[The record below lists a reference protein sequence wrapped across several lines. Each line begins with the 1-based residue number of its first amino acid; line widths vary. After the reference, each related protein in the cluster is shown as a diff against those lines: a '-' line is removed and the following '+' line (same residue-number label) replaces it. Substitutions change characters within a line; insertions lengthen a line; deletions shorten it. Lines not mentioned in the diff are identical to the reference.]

1 MDENGDNW
9 DWLTDMDFEILEVM
23 RFNLILS
30 PSIIAEN
37 IGRSRE
43 GVSGRL
49 NSLQAGQLIEKV
61 DRGKYQITE
70 EGLTVWDIAGESKY
84 QSRRME
90 VADQKIVQWD
100 LGVSMEEYHEEVKK
114 EYEKIQQSNQS
125 IGLDDDLLELAFE
138 RAEKRLRDN
147 TP

>member
-1 MDENGDNW
+1 MDENGDDW

-23 RFNLILS
+23 RFELILS

-49 NSLQAGQLIEKV
+49 NSLQAGQLVEKV
-61 DRGKYQITE
+61 DRGKYRITKQ
-70 EGLTVWDIAGESKY
+70 GLTVWETAGGSKY
-84 QSRRME
+84 QNRRMDI
-90 VADQKIVQWD
+90 ADRKIVQWD

-138 RAEKRLRDN
+138 RAEERLRDN
-147 TP
+147 SS